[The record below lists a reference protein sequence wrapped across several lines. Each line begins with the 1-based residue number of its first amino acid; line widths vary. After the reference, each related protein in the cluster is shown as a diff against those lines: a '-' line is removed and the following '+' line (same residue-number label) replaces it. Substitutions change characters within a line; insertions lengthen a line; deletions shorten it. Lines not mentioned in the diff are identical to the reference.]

1 MQQDTPSLRQLGSV
15 PNLVSL
21 SRLLALPVLMYLVIE
36 ESWIAALV
44 VAAIFGFTDFLDGY
58 LARRLN
64 QATPLGALLD
74 PLIDRIFILCLLVA
88 MVLSQILSPILLLL
102 LLSRDLVVLIVNF
115 WRLKTMKVTVIYL
128 GKLGTWVLYVS
139 FALLLL
145 GEMISNQDISQFG
158 LAGMI
163 WGSILYWLAG
173 YRYIVAT
180 KVGVA

>member
-21 SRLLALPVLMYLVIE
+21 SRLLALPVLMFLVIE
-36 ESWIAALV
+36 QSWISALA
-44 VAAIFGFTDFLDGY
+44 VAAIFGFTDFLDGF

-64 QATPLGALLD
+64 QVTPLGALLD
-74 PLIDRIFILCLLVA
+74 PLIDRIFILCLLIA
-88 MVLSQILSPILLLL
+88 MVISKVLSPILFLL

-115 WRLKTMKVTVIYL
+115 LRFKSMKVTVIYL

-139 FALLLL
+139 FALVLL
-145 GEMISNQDISQFG
+145 GEMIPNEDISQFAV
-158 LAGMI
+158 AGMI

-173 YRYIVAT
+173 YRYIVFT

>member
-21 SRLLALPVLMYLVIE
+21 SRLLALPVLMFLVIE
-36 ESWIAALV
+36 QSWISALA
-44 VAAIFGFTDFLDGY
+44 VAAIFGFTDFLDGF

-64 QATPLGALLD
+64 QVTPLGALLD
-74 PLIDRIFILCLLVA
+74 PLIDRIFILCLLIA
-88 MVLSQILSPILLLL
+88 MVISKVLSPILFLL

-115 WRLKTMKVTVIYL
+115 LRFKSMSVTVIYL

-139 FALLLL
+139 FALVLL
-145 GEMISNQDISQFG
+145 GEMIPNEDISQFAV
-158 LAGMI
+158 AGMI

-173 YRYIVAT
+173 YRYIVFT